1 MEIID
6 YLGQPLKLDTGGRV
20 TWRDVPGWMDFFD
33 LYDEVAMTTPP
44 YSTIV
49 EVGVCFGKSL
59 LYLAQK
65 IRESGKDIRL
75 VAVDGWRDYPGH
87 KFIYDP
93 EDSDA
98 NARAVSDLSKAE
110 QDAYAYARK
119 FGGTYQAFMHNLRAS
134 GFDDMVQVI
143 RGDSAASAHT
153 FMQNATAPPYFVF
166 IDADHE
172 YAPVKA
178 DIDAWWATGPEWMAG
193 HDYNRGSDVNFPGVW
208 QAVHEKWGQD
218 NVGWRNYTCWTVRR
232 SHLERPDAQ
241 YKLSPP
247 VQETMTARPYAERP

>member
-6 YLGQPLKLDTGGRV
+6 YLGKPLNLDTGGRI
-20 TWRDVPGWMDFFD
+20 TWRDVPGWFDFMD

-65 IRESGKDIRL
+65 IRESGKDIKL

-87 KFIYDP
+87 KFIYNP

-98 NARAVSDLSKAE
+98 NVRAVSDLSKAE

-134 GFDDMVQVI
+134 GFADMVQVI
-143 RGDSAASAHT
+143 RSDSAEAASL
-153 FMQNATAPPYFVF
+153 FGPGKSVSPYFVF

-193 HDYNRGSDVNFPGVW
+193 HDYNRGSAVDFPGVW
-208 QAVHEKWGQD
+208 QAVHDKWGQS
-218 NVGWRNYTCWTVRR
+218 NVGWRNHTCWTVRR
-232 SHLERPDAQ
+232 SHLERPDAL
-241 YKLSPP
+241 YRLSPA
-247 VQETMTARPYAERP
+247 VQETMTAREYAERP

>member
-6 YLGQPLKLDTGGRV
+6 YLGSPLKLETPGRV

-65 IRESGKDIRL
+65 IRESGKDIKL

-87 KFIYDP
+87 KFIYSP

-98 NARAVSDLSKAE
+98 NVAAVSDLSKAE
-110 QDAYAYARK
+110 QDACAYARK
-119 FGGTYQAFMHNLRAS
+119 YGGTYQAFMHNLRAS
-134 GFDDMVQVI
+134 GFADMVQVV
-143 RGDSAASAHT
+143 RSDSAAAASM
-153 FMQNATAPPYFVF
+153 FMEAPPYFVF

-193 HDYNRGSDVNFPGVW
+193 HDYNRGDAVNFPGVW
-208 QAVHEKWGQD
+208 QAVHEKWGER
-218 NVGWRNYTCWTVRR
+218 NVGWRNHTCWTVRR
-232 SHLERPDAQ
+232 SHLERPDKA
-241 YKLSPP
+241 YRLSPP
-247 VQETMTARPYAERP
+247 VQESKTAREYAERP